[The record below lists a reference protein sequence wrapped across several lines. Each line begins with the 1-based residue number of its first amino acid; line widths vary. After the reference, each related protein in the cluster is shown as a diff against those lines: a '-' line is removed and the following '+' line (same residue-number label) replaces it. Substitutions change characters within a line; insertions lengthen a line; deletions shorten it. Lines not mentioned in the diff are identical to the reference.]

1 MFRRPSILDQKNY
14 FEEDLELFY
23 FLQAILVL
31 PKKRE
36 TEQIKIQEDSLDKK

>member
-1 MFRRPSILDQKNY
+1 MFQRPSILDQKNY

-36 TEQIKIQEDSLDKK
+36 TEKIKLQGVSLDKK